1 MTVSVAPD
9 TDVLESVTAAAK
21 GRGKVYSHPN
31 GHTYTQAHTHPWDTI
46 VKAKE
51 RQKKKVSIDA
61 LKKQRGLTGARTLR
75 QGMQMGFVVWGI
87 NTCR

>member
-31 GHTYTQAHTHPWDTI
+31 GHTYMQAHTPLGHY
-46 VKAKE
+46 
-51 RQKKKVSIDA
+51 RQGKGATKKKKVSIDA